1 MANFITG
8 IRIVCGI
15 FLLFCPAFSVKF
27 YSFYVLGGVSDALD
41 GFVARH
47 FGKETEFGS
56 KLDTA
61 ADIIFFTASV
71 FKIMTA
77 VSFPLW
83 LMLWILGIAL
93 IKAVNI
99 ASGYILQKRFVSEHT
114 VMNKICGIML
124 FAVPFL
130 IKNYPSTKTEMFMI
144 AVCAVSTSAAVQE
157 GHFIRAGKKIR

>member
-15 FLLFCPAFSVKF
+15 LLLFCPAFSAKF

-41 GFVARH
+41 GFAARH

-83 LMLWILGIAL
+83 LILWILGIAL

-130 IKNYPSTKTEMFMI
+130 IKNYPSAETEMFMV
-144 AVCAVSTSAAVQE
+144 AVCVVSTVAAVQE
-157 GHFIRAGKKIR
+157 GHFIRAGKEIR